1 MSRKRNASDKKEE
14 TEMEMEKKSKRKGGR
29 HIKVQKYQVQALL
42 HGGKTNSHI
51 SNETKLYKN
60 KNKKL
65 RQNII
70 DNIFSVIIYF

>member
-1 MSRKRNASDKKEE
+1 MLLTKRKKQKWKWKKN
-14 TEMEMEKKSKRKGGR
+14 SKRKGGR
-29 HIKVQKYQVQALL
+29 HIKVQKYQVKALL